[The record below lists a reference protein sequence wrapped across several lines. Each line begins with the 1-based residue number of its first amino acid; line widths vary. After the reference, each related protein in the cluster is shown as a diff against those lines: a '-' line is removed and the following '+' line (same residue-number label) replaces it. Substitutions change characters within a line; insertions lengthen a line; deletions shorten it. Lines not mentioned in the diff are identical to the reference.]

1 MIRDFFNQLN
11 EGGIRYCHWK
21 SNGHLRDGIEG
32 KTDLDILV
40 DTQHEEEFLKVL
52 NQNHFKRMIPPK
64 EKASPFM
71 YDYLGFDP
79 ESGRLFHLHVHS
91 GIIIGSKYLK
101 NYILPIA
108 ESFLGS
114 TTVDPGT
121 SVKIPEPKLE
131 LMILTLR
138 IILKYQIKQ
147 IFKGQTRSKNIIPAH
162 IAEEIG
168 LLKAQ
173 IGSSEDRAF
182 LETDVL
188 QESHKVILA
197 FHRWHGENQLS
208 HWKMIRLQLQLKK
221 IISKYRQLRG
231 FRFFR
236 TYSRN
241 RLKNIWAI
249 RTDHY
254 KKTMLGGG
262 RTIAFIGVDGSGKST
277 VRTEIGKWLG
287 WKLKVKYYYLGKQ
300 RKRTPS
306 MFIISLFLSLNRR
319 IHSVLKFLTLLKKA
333 GDLLTALQ
341 YVFAAKRKWTL
352 YKKSQRDKQSGSIVL
367 FDRYPLEVFNTFF
380 DPMDGPKISSYMKKN
395 MGRMSG
401 WCARKEEAYHRQIK
415 PPDQLV
421 LLETDRDT
429 VLKRKPENLTNEETI
444 SNKLRMVDCLSDTEY
459 PVVIIDASLVLR
471 KVLLQI
477 KNHLW
482 EWL

>member
-1 MIRDFFNQLN
+1 MIREFFNQLN

-40 DTQHEEEFLKVL
+40 DTQHEEEFGKVL
-52 NQNHFKRMIPPK
+52 NQHHFKPMIPPT

-71 YDYLGFDP
+71 CDYLGFDP
-79 ESGRLFHLHVHS
+79 ASGRLLHLHVHT

-108 ESFLGS
+108 ETFLGS
-114 TTVDPGT
+114 TTVDPET

-131 LMILTLR
+131 LMVLTLR

-147 IFKGQTRSKNIIPAH
+147 ILKAQTQAKNIIPTH

-168 LLKAQ
+168 FLKDQ
-173 IGSSEDRAF
+173 IESFGDGA
-182 LETDVL
+182 LIETGVL
-188 QESHKVILA
+188 QESHQVIQE
-197 FHRWHGENQLS
+197 FHNRQGENRLS
-208 HWKMIRLQLQLKK
+208 HWRMIRLQFRLKK

-231 FRFFR
+231 LRFVR

-241 RLKNIWAI
+241 RLKNIWAL

-306 MFIISLFLSLNRR
+306 MFVISLFLSINRR
-319 IHSVLKFLTLLKKA
+319 IYSVLKFLTLLKKA

-341 YVFAAKRKWTL
+341 YVFAAKHKLTL
-352 YKKSQRDKQSGSIVL
+352 YQNSLRDKQSGSIVL
-367 FDRYPLEVFNTFF
+367 FDRYPLDAFKTFF
-380 DPMDGPKISSYMKKN
+380 DPMDGPKISSYMKNN
-395 MGRMSG
+395 MGRFMK
-401 WCARKEEAYHRQIK
+401 WCAKREAAYHRQIK
-415 PPDQLV
+415 PPDHLV
-421 LLETDRDT
+421 LLEADRET
-429 VLKRKPENLTNEETI
+429 VLRRKPENLTNEETI
-444 SNKLRMVDCLSDTEY
+444 KNKIRMVESLSETEY
-459 PVVIIDASLVLR
+459 PVVRIDASLTLREVLR
-471 KVLLQI
+471 QI
-477 KNHLW
+477 KKHLW